1 MPDSFVRFFQIYMV
15 FFLGQS
21 MVHALAGVDLLLEP
35 NSFTVLMGPS
45 GSGKSTLLYLL
56 GGLDRATSGHIEV
69 NGQVLESLDENAL
82 AIYRRQTVGF
92 IFQSFN
98 LIASM
103 TALQNV
109 AFPMRFNRSTKRQ
122 RHERAVVVLK
132 QVGLEDRMLHRPTE
146 LSGGQQQRVAI
157 ARALINDPTLILA
170 DEPTGNL
177 DTTSGA
183 HIMQLL
189 SELHRSGRSVL
200 VVTHDIR
207 MKQFATHHL
216 FLLDGKLFPKKY
228 NTASILLS
236 SLIRRLVIRSEYK
249 FEGQQNEPQE
259 IFPVCQYPCCYFCHP
274 CSCPLSDSRPGCPAD
289 HQCNS
294 WHNLKLA
301 K

>member
-1 MPDSFVRFFQIYMV
+1 MGQTTVR
-15 FFLGQS
+15 
-21 MVHALAGVDLLLEP
+21 ALAGVDLSLDP

-56 GGLDRATSGHIEV
+56 GGLDRATRGHIEV
-69 NGQVLESLDENAL
+69 NGQVLEDMDENAL

-98 LIASM
+98 LVASM
-103 TALQNV
+103 TAMQNV
-109 AFPMRFNRSTKRQ
+109 AFPMRFSHSSKRQ
-122 RHERAVVVLK
+122 RNQRATEVLK
-132 QVGLEDRMLHRPTE
+132 LVGLEDRMSHRPTE

-157 ARALINDPTLILA
+157 ARALINDPQLILA

-183 HIMQLL
+183 NIMVLL

-216 FLLDGKLFPKKY
+216 FLLDGKIVDEAEY
-228 NTASILLS
+228 NAASVLLTDKGIVS
-236 SLIRRLVIRSEYK
+236 
-249 FEGQQNEPQE
+249 
-259 IFPVCQYPCCYFCHP
+259 
-274 CSCPLSDSRPGCPAD
+274 
-289 HQCNS
+289 
-294 WHNLKLA
+294 
-301 K
+301 